1 MRLSTFIVVQL
12 DTIVEEWQAFGR
24 SSFPPLNKAEAA
36 ELRDCLKGILLAMA
50 KDMEPERRDASADSG
65 PGASVLGADTRPSVR
80 HGALRQRSGIG
91 MAQLVNEFGSVR
103 TIILTRWYFSGARTD
118 SESVLQQSIR
128 FNRAVD
134 GALCDSAESF
144 AAAST
149 SARDTYLFT
158 LGQDLRG
165 PLSAIHIAS
174 IVLGRPDFGPG
185 TRHNASRRVGQALV
199 QMDGLISDLLEYT
212 RNRAVPGI
220 PVDSSPCDL
229 AHVCT
234 AAIESARTSHPARVF
249 DVVTSGDLVASVDGP
264 RIQQALSNLVHNA
277 VKHGDGHTS
286 IKLVATGDGTSVAL
300 SVWNAGLAIPEASLE
315 AIFEPWVRVPRE
327 GSVAPDRLETNL
339 GLGLFIAREIVAA
352 HGGTIGVSSSAA
364 TGTRFTICLPRL
376 QAAAPAA
383 TARAPTSAEAHVR
396 SPSLRC

>member
-1 MRLSTFIVVQL
+1 
-12 DTIVEEWQAFGR
+12 
-24 SSFPPLNKAEAA
+24 
-36 ELRDCLKGILLAMA
+36 MA
-50 KDMEPERRDASADSG
+50 KDMEREGRDASTDSG
-65 PGASVLGADTRPSVR
+65 ARVPGADARPAAR

-91 MAQLVNEFGSVR
+91 IAQLVNEFGSVR
-103 TIILTRWYFSGARTD
+103 TIVLTRWYFSGARTD
-118 SESVLQQSIR
+118 SDAVLQQSIR

-134 GALCDSAESF
+134 GVLCDAAESF

-174 IVLGRPDFGPG
+174 IVLGRPDFGPA
-185 TRHNASRRVGQALV
+185 TRHNASRRVGQALA
-199 QMDGLISDLLEYT
+199 QMDGLLSDLLEYT

-220 PVDSSPCDL
+220 PVDSLPCDL
-229 AHVCT
+229 AHVCA
-234 AAIESARTSHPARVF
+234 AAIESARASHPARVF
-249 DVVTSGDLVASVDGP
+249 DVATSGDLVASVDGP

-277 VKHGDGHTS
+277 VKHGDGHTA
-286 IKLVATGDGTSVAL
+286 IKLAATGDDTSVAL
-300 SVWNAGLAIPEASLE
+300 SVWNAGRAIPEASLE

-327 GSVAPDRLETNL
+327 GSAAPGRPETNL

-364 TGTRFTICLPRL
+364 AGTRFTIRLPRM
-376 QAAAPAA
+376 QATAPAVTAPASTSAAA
-383 TARAPTSAEAHVR
+383 HLR

>member
-12 DTIVEEWQAFGR
+12 DTIVDEWQAFGR

-36 ELRDCLKGILLAMA
+36 ELRGCLKGILLAMA
-50 KDMEPERRDASADSG
+50 KDMEREGRDASADSG
-65 PGASVLGADTRPSVR
+65 ASVLGADARPAAR

-91 MAQLVNEFGSVR
+91 MAQLVDEFGSMRAIV
-103 TIILTRWYFSGARTD
+103 LTRWYFSGARTD
-118 SESVLQQSIR
+118 SESVLQQSMR

-134 GALCDSAESF
+134 GVLCDAAESF

-286 IKLVATGDGTSVAL
+286 IKLVATGDDTSVAL
-300 SVWNAGLAIPEASLE
+300 SVWNAGRAIPEALLE

-327 GSVAPDRLETNL
+327 GSAALDRPQTNL

-352 HGGTIGVSSSAA
+352 HGGTIAASSSAA
-364 TGTRFTICLPRL
+364 AGTRFTICLPRL

-383 TARAPTSAEAHVR
+383 TAPASTSTAAHSR